1 MSDTTMRFIPK
12 SYPVLLSAGD
22 RARAAYILG
31 EWLEQPDRRL
41 AVHMKVKPFTVGHF
55 RALTDLLDVNI
66 TGASLVLDSER
77 SGVSRRMLGA
87 SLPDD
92 APIATWGKKLV
103 RLGLFCGY
111 YTLRPN
117 SRTAG
122 MARDQYMA
130 LRNSPDLVWCFRSS
144 AQMAFYGS
152 VSMAVAREEALRQLD
167 SLWAPPAFMPDVAE
181 TEGNTLYGNITE
193 PLSDQLSGRYPVA
206 SRFDGRLTASALIQ
220 GLGAVCIADKNFDRF
235 LRDADG
241 WMQVSGD
248 NTGITFVGCHMS
260 KIQFDGVLNGAKFV
274 NCTFDDVV
282 FSCDM
287 KDSVIAG
294 CTGSVTFTLNKPD
307 SMHRMQFLGSR
318 LEVRDAYY
326 TLTNARLVHSTL
338 SSLDFSL
345 GAKHPLPGNTAPF
358 GVAAPTHF
366 CHMCQ
371 KTEEQRRELF
381 RGMELVNSFIDLPFA
396 FFGDALRDAMT
407 PEDFEAW
414 EADAQPYLG
423 ENAYKPGEY
432 GDVKAFGL
440 MGDALAPLYFPE
452 LLQG

>member
-1 MSDTTMRFIPK
+1 MSDNAMRFIPK
-12 SYPVLLSAGD
+12 SYPVVLAAGD
-22 RARAAYILG
+22 RARAASLLS

-41 AVHMKVKPFTVGHF
+41 AVHMKLKPFTVGHF
-55 RALTDLLDVNI
+55 RTLTELLDVNI
-66 TGASLVLDSER
+66 TGASMVIDSER
-77 SGVSRRMLGA
+77 SGVSRRMLGQ

-111 YTLRPN
+111 YALRPN

-122 MARDQYMA
+122 MAREQYMA
-130 LRNSPDLVWCFRSS
+130 LRNSSDLVWCFRSS

-152 VSMAVAREEALRQLD
+152 VSMDVAREEALRQLE
-167 SLWAPPAFMPDVAE
+167 SLWSPSVFAANATETVGNVPYEQLTDTLRESLAE
-181 TEGNTLYGNITE
+181 
-193 PLSDQLSGRYPVA
+193 RYPVA
-206 SRFDGRLTASALIQ
+206 SRFDGRLTASALLQ
-220 GLGAVCIADKNFDRF
+220 GLGAVYIADKNFDRF
-235 LRDADG
+235 LRDAGG
-241 WMQVSGD
+241 WMTVSGD
-248 NTGITFVGCHMS
+248 NTGITFVGCRMN
-260 KIQFDGVLNGAKFV
+260 KIRFNGLLNGAKFV
-274 NCTFDDVV
+274 NCTFDDVI

-287 KDSVIAG
+287 KDSLMAG
-294 CTGSVTFTLNKPD
+294 CTGSVTFMLNKPD
-307 SMHRMQFLGSR
+307 SMNRMQFLGSR
-318 LEVRDAYY
+318 LEVRDAHY
-326 TLTNARLVHSTL
+326 TLANARLVHSTL

-358 GVAAPTHF
+358 GVAAPTGF
-366 CHMCQ
+366 CYMCQ
-371 KTEEQRRELF
+371 KTDEQRRELF

-423 ENAYKPGEY
+423 QNAYKPGEY

>member
-1 MSDTTMRFIPK
+1 VTGVQTC
-12 SYPVLLSAGD
+12 
-22 RARAAYILG
+22 
-31 EWLEQPDRRL
+31 
-41 AVHMKVKPFTVGHF
+41 
-55 RALTDLLDVNI
+55 ALPI
-66 TGASLVLDSER
+66 
-77 SGVSRRMLGA
+77 SRRMLGA

-167 SLWAPPAFMPDVAE
+167 SLWAPTAFMPDVAE

-241 WMQVSGD
+241 WMQVDGA
-248 NTGITFVGCHMS
+248 NTGITFVGC
-260 KIQFDGVLNGAKFV
+260 
-274 NCTFDDVV
+274 
-282 FSCDM
+282 
-287 KDSVIAG
+287 
-294 CTGSVTFTLNKPD
+294 
-307 SMHRMQFLGSR
+307 
-318 LEVRDAYY
+318 
-326 TLTNARLVHSTL
+326 
-338 SSLDFSL
+338 
-345 GAKHPLPGNTAPF
+345 
-358 GVAAPTHF
+358 
-366 CHMCQ
+366 
-371 KTEEQRRELF
+371 
-381 RGMELVNSFIDLPFA
+381 
-396 FFGDALRDAMT
+396 
-407 PEDFEAW
+407 
-414 EADAQPYLG
+414 
-423 ENAYKPGEY
+423 
-432 GDVKAFGL
+432 
-440 MGDALAPLYFPE
+440 
-452 LLQG
+452 